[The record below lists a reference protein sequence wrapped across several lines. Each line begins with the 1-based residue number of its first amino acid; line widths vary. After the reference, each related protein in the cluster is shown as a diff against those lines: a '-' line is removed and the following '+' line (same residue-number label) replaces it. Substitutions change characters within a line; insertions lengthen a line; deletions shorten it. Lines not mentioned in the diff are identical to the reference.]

1 LEWVGDEVV
10 PRPGDELELTERIG
24 RDAGEDGHDGGGG
37 HTRLPENL
45 RRTWVGGRYLG
56 GKDRRA
62 TEGKDGRWQRQAA
75 AAQGDGRR
83 RFWSLLGYFWRIAK
97 IAGGKSANVHK
108 QVGGLKRE
116 IYPHHWMVILWSK
129 LPACRLALNGCLH
142 PGRCHG

>member
-1 LEWVGDEVV
+1 MKSCHALETSLSSQSESVGT
-10 PRPGDELELTERIG
+10 LERMAMTAAVGTHVSQRTCGG
-24 RDAGEDGHDGGGG
+24 RA
-37 HTRLPENL
+37 
-45 RRTWVGGRYLG
+45 GGRYLG

-75 AAQGDGRR
+75 AAQGDGWR
-83 RFWSLLGYFWRIAK
+83 RFWSLLGYFRRIAK
-97 IAGGKSANVHK
+97 IAGGKSANVHS

-116 IYPHHWMVILWSK
+116 IYPHHWMVILRSK